1 MRRRIAG
8 KPRTSVMLG
17 LGAIAALVLTLGVL
31 LGGSDDGGVS
41 RHAAGARPSTT
52 SNPPVVATPEPVQVR
67 RHGFKRPRRGARPAP
82 APAPRLG
89 RRPARS
95 GANKSLSA
103 RALPPPPAPG
113 GAVSIAFTLRGGG
126 NTSLRAC
133 GATHHYRTYASGA
146 PVSFVGTVHPVPTG
160 RWKVKLKI
168 KVCDGASFRSFAKV
182 DAQRR
187 GSQGAFSGG
196 FPAPP
201 TGRYSIRAELYLSG
215 AVVGKSEKRHLA
227 TR

>member
-31 LGGSDDGGVS
+31 LGGPDNTVS
-41 RHAAGARPSTT
+41 RHATGVRPSTT
-52 SNPPVVATPEPVQVR
+52 SSPPVVATPEPVQVR

-82 APAPRLG
+82 APRLG
-89 RRPARS
+89 RSPAARS

-103 RALPPPPAPG
+103 RALGPPPAPG

-126 NTSLRAC
+126 NTSTRAC

-201 TGRYSIRAELYLSG
+201 TGRYSIRAELYLNG

>member
-17 LGAIAALVLTLGVL
+17 LGAIAALVLTVGVL

-103 RALPPPPAPG
+103 RAVPPPPAPG

-126 NTSLRAC
+126 NTSTRAC

-168 KVCDGASFRSFAKV
+168 KICDGSSFRSFAKV

-187 GSQGAFSGG
+187 GSQGAFSGR